1 MKEMSIIVTAHSDRE
16 MDKLIADRKK
26 QGYTL
31 KKRGHQFTGWETRKY
46 YAVMYKEE
54 IENAGV

>member
-1 MKEMSIIVTAHSDRE
+1 MEMSVMVTAYTDKE
-16 MDKLIADRKK
+16 MDKLIADRKA

-31 KKRGHQFTGWETRKY
+31 KKRGHNFSNWGTRKY

-54 IENAGV
+54 VKNVN